1 MIRFAKEYQGSKFAL
16 AWLIA
21 SALAGCATAPP
32 SAPPVAATPTAE
44 VYPAAPAREQL
55 PVQTSEPVELRADAP
70 TQYVVKKGD
79 TLWDI
84 AGRFLSRPWHWP
96 EIWNV
101 NPSIK
106 NPHRIYPGDVLSL
119 YYVDGK
125 PQLRLSERGGRKLT
139 PQIRYESL
147 AEEDYGIPIQAIQPF
162 LIRPQ
167 VIAEEQLKEAAHV
180 LDSQERR
187 LIYGTDDRIY
197 ARGLRDDAIG
207 TRYSVF
213 RPGRELRD
221 PLTRELLGY
230 EAVHA
235 SDAEVIRSGEPA
247 TVVLVDAVRE
257 VLRGDRL
264 LSLDPGSEGLYFV
277 PHAPAPGVAGEIIG
291 LFDALSQSAL
301 YQIAVINLGQRN
313 GVEAGHVLAVSQ
325 AGRVVSDL
333 HHKRTETPKIALPS
347 EHSGVMMVFRSF
359 EKVSYAL
366 IMESVRS
373 MRVGDIVAAP

>member
-1 MIRFAKEYQGSKFAL
+1 MEYQGSKYVLAL
-16 AWLIA
+16 ALAIA
-21 SALAGCATAPP
+21 LGGCATAPP
-32 SAPPVAATPTAE
+32 SETAIPAPAPSTASTYAAE
-44 VYPAAPAREQL
+44 PARERL
-55 PVQTSEPVELRADAP
+55 PVQTTEPVELHPAAP

-84 AGRFLSRPWHWP
+84 SGRFLKKPWHWP
-96 EIWNV
+96 EIWHV

-125 PQLRLSERGGRKLT
+125 PQLRLSERGGAKIT

-147 AEEDYGIPIQAIQPF
+147 AEEDYGIPIQAMEPF

-167 VIAEEQLKEAAHV
+167 VVAEEQLKLAAHV

-197 ARGLRDDAIG
+197 ARGLDNAAVG
-207 TRYSVF
+207 TRLSVF

-221 PLTRELLGY
+221 PVTRELLGF

-235 SDAEVIRSGEPA
+235 SDAEIIREGEPA
-247 TVVLVDAVRE
+247 TVVLTDAVRE

-264 LSLDPGSEGLYFV
+264 LPLDPGVDGLYFV
-277 PHAPAPGVAGEIIG
+277 PHAPAPGISGEIIG

-301 YQIAVINLGQRN
+301 YQVAVINLGQRN
-313 GVEAGHVLAVSQ
+313 GIESGHVLGVSQ

-333 HHKRTETPKIALPS
+333 HHKPDESRTIALPA
-347 EHSGVMMVFRSF
+347 EHSGVVMVFRSF

-366 IMESVRS
+366 IMESARS
-373 MRVGDIVAAP
+373 MRVGDLVAAP